1 MAHSPDSLVQQLQ
14 NCIALTHDLD
24 RHEEANAQFKA
35 LQDTIVA
42 HIETHNLETHNL
54 ETHNLEPYS
63 GVSAAPRQAPS
74 QDGDKDWET
83 GSGRLG
89 SAVSVSDMPVS
100 DGPASDMPQ
109 PAILGTVAA
118 PADGEIAETR
128 DPTKIDR
135 PELTGDEAAEA
146 LALLWQELIRAR
158 RSAILW
164 QQSCDL
170 ERGLTDRIAESHV
183 QLQQNYMRLIQEQ

>member
-42 HIETHNLETHNL
+42 HIETHNLETHTP
-54 ETHNLEPYS
+54 ETYS